1 MPITEAASR
10 LAPLFV
16 QRGYAFFYPFRRGQ
30 GSSAPAAPFLQDLLA
45 REERAHGTEARQ
57 KLQDTLL
64 ETEQLDDVLAALA
77 FLEQAPRID
86 RGRIVLAGHSFGGQ
100 LTLLAAAR
108 HPSIRAAV
116 TFAAAAGSWPRS
128 AEVRRAL
135 REAVAHARCPILL
148 VQWSNDF
155 STEPSL
161 ALGQQTGPGN
171 PPRRVLLYPP
181 LGSSP
186 EQGHNGLYLA
196 TSRWE
201 PDVFAFLDDALS
213 R

>member
-16 QRGYAFFYPFRRGQ
+16 RSGYAFFYPFRRGQ
-30 GSSAPAAPFLQDLLA
+30 GPSAPAAPFLQDLLS
-45 REERAHGTEARQ
+45 REERAHGAEARR
-57 KLQDTLL
+57 KLQDSLL

-77 FLEQAPRID
+77 FLERAPRID

-108 HPSIRAAV
+108 VPSIRAAV
-116 TFAAAAGSWPRS
+116 TFAAAADSWNRS
-128 AEVRRAL
+128 AEVRRVL
-135 REAVAHARCPILL
+135 REAVSHARCPILL
-148 VQWSNDF
+148 VQWNNDF
-155 STEPSL
+155 STEPSV
-161 ALGQQTGPGN
+161 ALSKETGPGN

-181 LGSSP
+181 LGSTA
-186 EQGHNGLYLA
+186 EQGHNALYPA